1 MPESTEGQS
10 STIKMVVDAGLKARW
25 EVSREK
31 IAVAQKGGS
40 ESFVAL
46 WKSVTEV
53 VDSSPPLY
61 LAAGFATMKAFVE
74 SYLKVPVRTATRS
87 MQVVGVA
94 SRAEVEKYGVGRL
107 EAALGLLT
115 KDAASF
121 DELRVS
127 VERGGKA
134 SKVDLEEA
142 TLEEIRIAARK
153 QRPKRSLKSRNTTAV
168 LLTKALT
175 DGKLKG
181 VTVTVGKAGIM
192 FRGLQVEKLQS
203 LISILSRVKL
213 PPKQATLRV
222 AA

>member
-1 MPESTEGQS
+1 
-10 STIKMVVDAGLKARW
+10 MVVDAGLKARW

-31 IAVAQKGGS
+31 IALAQKGGS
-40 ESFVAL
+40 EHFVAL

-53 VDSSPPLY
+53 VESSPPLY

-87 MQVVGVA
+87 MQVVSVA
-94 SRAEVEKYGVGRL
+94 SRAEVEKYGMSRL
-107 EAALGLLT
+107 ESALGLLT
-115 KDAASF
+115 KDNPSF
-121 DELRVS
+121 DEVRVS
-127 VERGGKA
+127 VERSGKA
-134 SKVDLEEA
+134 SKVDLEHA
-142 TLEEIRIAARK
+142 TLDEIRLAARSR
-153 QRPKRSLKSRNTTAV
+153 RPKRPLKNRNTTAV

-181 VTVTVGKAGIM
+181 VTVTVGKTGIM

-213 PPKQATLRV
+213 PQKEATLRAV
-222 AA
+222 A